1 MNKIVQCVPN
11 FSEGRNQAVID
22 NITAPFSSQE
32 GVKLLDVQADADHHR
47 MVVTVLGSPQGVQR
61 AVLAAMARAV
71 ESIDMTRH
79 QGQHPRMGAVDVVPF
94 IPIKGMEMAE
104 AVTFSKA
111 VAAEAAD
118 ALDLP
123 IFLYERSATAAHRVN
138 LAAVRK
144 GQFEG
149 MADKLKDPMWQ
160 PDCGPARVHPTAG
173 VTAVGARP
181 PLVAFNVNLGT
192 DQLSIADTIA
202 KRVRH
207 IGGGLRWCK
216 AMGVALE
223 DRGQVQVSMNMT
235 DFSQTA
241 LYQAVEL
248 IRIEARRYG
257 VAVVGSEVVGLVP
270 MQALVDCAAHYMG
283 LENFNIQQVLESHL
297 ME

>member
-1 MNKIVQCVPN
+1 MNEIIQCVPN
-11 FSEGRNQAVID
+11 FSEGRDQATVD
-22 NITAPFSSQE
+22 KITAPFTSRK
-32 GVKLLDVQADADHHR
+32 GVKLLDVQTDADHNR
-47 MVVTVLGSPQGVQR
+47 MVVTVLGSPAGVGK
-61 AVLAAMARAV
+61 AVLNAMARAV

-94 IPIKGMEMAE
+94 IPIREMDMA
-104 AVTFSKA
+104 AAIKLSKA

-123 IFLYERSATAAHRVN
+123 IFLYERSASAPHRVN

-149 MADKLKDPMWQ
+149 MTAKLKDPLWQ
-160 PDCGPARVHPTAG
+160 PDYGPAKVHPTAG
-173 VTAVGARP
+173 VTAVGARA

-192 DQLSIADTIA
+192 DQLAIADAIA

-207 IGGGLRWCK
+207 IGGGLRYCK

-223 DRGQVQVSMNMT
+223 DRALVQVSMNMT
-235 DFSQTA
+235 DFGQTA
-241 LYQAVEL
+241 LYQAVEM
-248 IRIEARRYG
+248 IRMQARRYG

-283 LENFNIQQVLESHL
+283 LEDFSLQQVLESHL
-297 ME
+297 I